1 MQDSDILA
9 RYPLLD
15 DEVANEIAARPYSTS
30 AQIDSCVHS
39 GSQIEHLRD
48 SYSVDSSRFAASTD
62 TPGATMTTRY
72 QAQVPGLVGVN
83 QAYPILWTSIWL
95 HKVTLLLFS
104 ALFTGLW
111 VALILLW
118 YYNTQMNGF
127 ELNISSNPYT
137 WTYGPTVV
145 LTILVGL
152 WRQVDYHCKILQ
164 PWKAMR
170 MGPAVSTKSVLLDY
184 ISPLQILSFWR
195 ALKNRHWAV
204 VLTVA
209 GFTLLKAI
217 IVASTTFLVTLPT
230 SLSGSFPIAINTK
243 FDGSDFLQSLGGM
256 VDRPPGLIDD
266 GDQRIRAY
274 WNISSALVYAVNG
287 TLSGQYQ
294 PAPQILNGTVIQT
307 FDVAEAK
314 TNITMV
320 TGLVEAFIPNITC
333 ETASASWSS
342 PGKSPAGYQIS
353 GSHVELT
360 SETCSVGKEP
370 RPIGLSCSNTTNPCQ
385 TYYMLRVNC
394 SSDDSPRSD
403 NPTFIDSG
411 KVYDLRFALVVANL
425 STENGSALT
434 PGGDYSAIKSTAAIC
449 KIDYGIQ
456 KVPLT
461 KVLRDDGV
469 SIGPVQNRDQGTY
482 LPNLSGLK
490 LGEIIYAMLLNGAAL
505 YHDGFRDIDT
515 VFRLM
520 TPTLNGSVKSPE
532 AFFDVETMKSSFI
545 KAFGQLACALIES
558 QFLVPDNLVSEGQ
571 GLYDENRLHV
581 QAPSALFMII
591 GTVILSVISLVI
603 YFIAP
608 RQATPHDPAMLASNG
623 IVLARSP
630 SLERALLDLGRS
642 RTSELR
648 KKMLDVSF
656 QTTFTNG
663 GNFRITPVK
672 SFKNPLESQITIAP
686 EPDESDS
693 QSHSPAK
700 QGKWIPLFVRYPIFL
715 LTITLPIISV
725 LGLEILYQIS
735 EKNGGLVDIKGTPP
749 YYVRYPSSIAA
760 LIVATLFNSLDFTL
774 SSYAHFH
781 TLRSGPTSA
790 SRGLMTNLIQ
800 MMPPL
805 AWYRALKN
813 RYFGA
818 LSSTTAAIIGSLL
831 TVVVSGLWA
840 VQPDMSVSTAVSA
853 SISNTWDVSWKNST
867 LEDGG
872 AANRLKEILT
882 NSSSGPEGVWD
893 DLVLP
898 EITGLQVQKNKYF
911 DSSVNE
917 PGPDAPRNWN
927 YTMEIPA
934 LRPQLRCEPVTK
946 TTLEL
951 IDGQT
956 ETEIRGVNAIYPLPG
971 HCHGGPGG
979 NSSYGEMFCPVIA
992 SDLVTVGSWYGCFLD
1007 LHMGPWNASNPSFD
1021 QSGERNPQ
1029 QKQPDNPDGC
1039 PSIGIMF
1046 GHLTDNQTLPSAN
1059 MTALFCCQEI
1069 QEINTNVTVWDK
1081 DLKANSPLKFGR
1093 ANIRSPPVSDEST
1106 AKLLTNGTRS
1116 IESFHFRIENN
1127 LDRQS
1132 WSTLA
1137 GEDIIAFYSSVF
1149 TILFYGPDP
1158 MPLQNLLGL
1167 NNRQRLMDAVNSIY
1181 NKYMVLVINSPIF
1194 RKPVDPSSGPP
1205 RQIAGS
1211 VTTTVSRLKVNFTS
1225 KLVLQILLG
1234 VMTVLGGLGFWL
1246 TDVRGTLPRDPCS
1259 IASSMALFAGS
1270 EFCSRARLT
1279 PRAEWM
1285 SARELTELLGDQRFG
1300 LGWWKAHGQEADA
1313 NQSERFGIDFGT
1325 PIHSGF
1331 AIRRRRKVG

>member
-1 MQDSDILA
+1 MEDSNVLA
-9 RYPLLD
+9 RRPLLHD
-15 DEVANEIAARPYSTS
+15 EIASHEIAVRLDSPY
-30 AQIDSCVHS
+30 AQIDFYVHS
-39 GSQIEHLRD
+39 GGQTENSRET
-48 SYSVDSSRFAASTD
+48 YSVDGARSAASTS
-62 TPGATMTTRY
+62 TPGAIMTTRY
-72 QAQVPGLVGVN
+72 QAQVPRPAGTNLE
-83 QAYPILWTSIWL
+83 QPTLWTSFWL
-95 HKVTLLLFS
+95 RKVTLLLFS

-111 VALILLW
+111 IALILLW
-118 YYNTQMNGF
+118 HYNTQMNGF
-127 ELNISSNPYT
+127 QLNFSSNPYT

-152 WRQVDYHCKILQ
+152 WRQVDYHCKLLQ
-164 PWKAMR
+164 PWKAMQT
-170 MGPAVSTKSVLLDY
+170 GPAVSTTSVLLDY

-195 ALKNRHWAV
+195 ALKNRHWVV

-217 IVASTTFLVTLPT
+217 IVASTAFLVTLPT
-230 SLSGSFPIAINTK
+230 ILSGSFPITINTK

-266 GDQRIRAY
+266 GDSGIQAY

-294 PAPQILNGTVIQT
+294 PTPQILNGTVIQT

-342 PGKSPAGYQIS
+342 AGKSTAGY
-353 GSHVELT
+353 HVELT

-370 RPIGLSCSNTTNPCQ
+370 RPLGLSCSNTTDPCQ
-385 TYYMLRVNC
+385 TYRMLRVNC
-394 SSDDSPRSD
+394 SSDDSPRSN

-411 KVYDLRFALVVANL
+411 KVYDLRFALVAANL

-434 PGGDYSAIKSTAAIC
+434 PGGDYNAIKSTAVIC

-456 KVPLT
+456 KIPLT
-461 KVLRDDGV
+461 RILGDDGV
-469 SIGPVQNRDQGTY
+469 SLGPEQIRDQGTY

-490 LGEIIYAMLLNGAAL
+490 LGEIIYAMLLNGIAL
-505 YHDGFRDIDT
+505 YEDGFRDIDT

-520 TPTLNGSVKSPE
+520 TPTLNGSIKSPK

-545 KAFGQLACALIES
+545 EAFGQLACALIES

-608 RQATPHDPAMLASNG
+608 RQATPHDPAMLSSNG

-630 SLERALLDLGRS
+630 SLERALLDLGQS
-642 RTSELR
+642 RTSELKR
-648 KKMLDVSF
+648 KMLDVSF

-663 GNFRITPVK
+663 SNFSIIPVK
-672 SFKNPLESQITIAP
+672 SFKNSLGSQTTIALT
-686 EPDESDS
+686 DESDS
-693 QSHSPAK
+693 QIHSPAK
-700 QGKWIPLFVRYPIFL
+700 KGRWIPLFVRYPIFI
-715 LTITLPIISV
+715 LTIALPILSV
-725 LGLEILYQIS
+725 AGLEILYQVS

-749 YYVRYPSSIAA
+749 YYVRYPSSLAA

-818 LSSTTAAIIGSLL
+818 LSSTTAAIIGSFL
-831 TVVVSGLWA
+831 TVVVSGLWT

-853 SISNTWDVSWKNST
+853 SISNTWDISWKNST

-872 AANRLKEILT
+872 AVDRLKEILT
-882 NSSSGPEGVWD
+882 NSSSGPEGVWN

-898 EITGLQVQKNKYF
+898 DIIGLQVQKNKYF
-911 DSSVNE
+911 DSSVNKHDPE
-917 PGPDAPRNWN
+917 APRTWN

-946 TTLEL
+946 TTLDLTNDQIEPK
-951 IDGQT
+951 
-956 ETEIRGVNAIYPLPG
+956 IRGVSALYPLPR

-979 NSSYGEMFCPVIA
+979 NSSNGEMFCPIIA

-1021 QSGERNPQ
+1021 QSGERTPQ

-1046 GHLTDNQTLPSAN
+1046 GHLTDNQTLPSTN
-1059 MTALFCCQEI
+1059 MTALFCYQEI
-1069 QEINTNVTVWDK
+1069 QEINTNVTVLDK
-1081 DLKANSPLKFGR
+1081 DLKADSPLKFGR
-1093 ANIRSPPVSDEST
+1093 NNIRSPPVSDEST
-1106 AKLLTNGTRS
+1106 AKLLTNGTSS

-1149 TILFYGPDP
+1149 TILIYGTNP
-1158 MPLQNLLGL
+1158 MPLESLLGP
-1167 NNRQRLMDAVNSIY
+1167 NNRQRLMDAVNRIY

-1194 RKPVDPSSGPP
+1194 RKPVDTSSGPP
-1205 RQIAGS
+1205 RQIVGS

-1234 VMTVLGGLGFWL
+1234 VMTVLGGLGFFL
-1246 TDVRGTLPRDPCS
+1246 TDVRGTLPRDPYS

-1285 SARELTELLGDQRFG
+1285 STRELTELLGDQRFG
-1300 LGWWKAHGQEADA
+1300 LGWWKAQGQEADA
-1313 NQSERFGIDFGT
+1313 SQSERFGIDFGT

-1331 AIRRRRKVG
+1331 AKRRRRKVG